1 MENIITLNHV
11 SMHFGGVKAV
21 DDLSL
26 QVQKGE
32 IIGII
37 GPNGAGK
44 TTVFN
49 LISGVYI
56 PTSGDIFLKEKRLN
70 KLSPHVITSNGIAR
84 TFQNIR
90 LFSRLSAVDNVLVAY
105 YSHTHYSLLDLFL
118 NTHRKV
124 SVEAKIKDD
133 ALRLLE
139 LMGLREKAEIVA
151 GNLAYGDQRRLEI
164 ARALACRP
172 EVLLLDEPAAGM
184 NPQEIDEL
192 NSTIAQL
199 RDQFDL
205 TILLVEHQMRLVMGI
220 CERILV
226 MNFGKKLALGSPSEI
241 RNNPEVLE
249 AYLGKVHKQ

>member
-1 MENIITLNHV
+1 MGNIITLDHV
-11 SMHFGGVKAV
+11 CMYFGGVKAV

-26 QVQKGE
+26 QVHQGE

-49 LISGVYI
+49 LLSGVYI
-56 PTSGDIFLKEKRLN
+56 PTSGDIFFKDKRIN
-70 KLSPHVITSNGIAR
+70 KYPPHVITSSGIAR

-90 LFSRLSAVDNVLVAY
+90 LFGQLSALDNVLVAF
-105 YSHTHYSLLDLFL
+105 YSRIKYGLIDTLL
-118 NTHRKV
+118 NSHKKINEERKV
-124 SVEAKIKDD
+124 RTE

-139 LMGLREKAEIVA
+139 LMGLKEKAEVA
-151 GNLAYGDQRRLEI
+151 ASNLAYGEQRRLEI

-184 NPQEIDEL
+184 NPLEIDEL
-192 NSTIAQL
+192 NQTIVQL
-199 RDQFDL
+199 RDQFGL

-220 CERILV
+220 CERVLV
-226 MNFGKKLALGSPSEI
+226 MNFGKKLALGSPAEI

-249 AYLGKVHKQ
+249 AYLGKAHQV